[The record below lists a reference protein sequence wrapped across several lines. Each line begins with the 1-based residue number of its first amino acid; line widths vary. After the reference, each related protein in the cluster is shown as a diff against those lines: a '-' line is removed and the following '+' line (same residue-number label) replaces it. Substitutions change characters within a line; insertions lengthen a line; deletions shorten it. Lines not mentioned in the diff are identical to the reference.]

1 MKTLI
6 AAVAA
11 AAVLSIPAVSFAQQA
26 SNGPLTRAE
35 VKAQLV
41 QLEKAGYTPGLDRTD
56 YPAGIQAAE
65 ARINPQ
71 QNFANADTS
80 GYGAQPAAGAES
92 GTPNKVRRIADGAP
106 VFKGR

>member
-11 AAVLSIPAVSFAQQA
+11 AAVLSVPVVSFAQQ

-41 QLEKAGYTPGLDRTD
+41 QLEKAGYQPGTDRTD

-71 QNFANADTS
+71 QNYANADTS
-80 GYGAQPAAGAES
+80 GYGSQPAAAAES
-92 GTPNKVRRIADGAP
+92 GTPSKVRRIADGAP
-106 VFKGR
+106 IYKGR